1 MIILSFRVKL
11 CGKTITLRLQLMI
24 SINYTY
30 AKIHKK
36 RKGKMN
42 LAILASHNGTVL
54 DIIKEKIDSKKLNVT
69 ISLII
74 TNNSNA
80 NVIEKAIKYNIPYK
94 IVNAKLFPDIST
106 DEVIL
111 KYLQES
117 QTDYILLAGYMKK
130 IGDCIIENY
139 PNKIINSHPALLPK
153 YGGVG
158 MYGRYVH
165 EAVMANKECI
175 SGVTIHF
182 VNSHYDEGEM
192 IIQKTIDI
200 SPSWNIDD
208 LEQNI
213 KTLEQDT
220 IIEVL
225 QNLADK

>member
-1 MIILSFRVKL
+1 MKL
-11 CGKTITLRLQLMI
+11 CGKTITLGLQLII

-36 RKGKMN
+36 RKAQMN

-54 DIIKEKIDSKKLNVT
+54 DIIKEKIDSKELDINL
-69 ISLII
+69 SLII

-80 NVIEKAIKYNIPYK
+80 NVIEKAVKYNIPYRV
-94 IVNAKLFPDIST
+94 VNAKLFPEIST

-111 KYLQES
+111 KYLKEAK
-117 QTDYILLAGYMKK
+117 TDYILLAGYMKK
-130 IGDCIIENY
+130 IGDCIIESY

-165 EAVMANKECI
+165 EAVIANKENS

-182 VNSHYDEGEM
+182 VNSHYDEGE
-192 IIQKTIDI
+192 IIMQKTIDI
-200 SPSWNIDD
+200 SPSWSVED

-213 KTLEQDT
+213 KTLEQDS
-220 IIEVL
+220 IVEVL
-225 QNLADK
+225 QNLAQK

>member
-1 MIILSFRVKL
+1 MWQNYYIRV
-11 CGKTITLRLQLMI
+11 TTY
-24 SINYTY
+24 NPTY

-36 RKGKMN
+36 RKAQMN

-54 DIIKEKIDSKKLNVT
+54 DIIKEKIDSKELDINL
-69 ISLII
+69 SLII

-94 IVNAKLFPDIST
+94 IVNAKLFPEIST

-111 KYLQES
+111 KYLKEAK
-117 QTDYILLAGYMKK
+117 TDYILLAGYMKK
-130 IGDCIIENY
+130 IGDCIIESY

-165 EAVMANKECI
+165 EAVIANKENS

-182 VNSHYDEGEM
+182 VNSHYDEGE
-192 IIQKTIDI
+192 IIMQKTIDI
-200 SPSWNIDD
+200 SPSWNVED

-213 KTLEQDT
+213 KTLEQDS
-220 IIEVL
+220 IVEVL
-225 QNLADK
+225 QNLAQK

>member
-1 MIILSFRVKL
+1 MKL
-11 CGKTITLRLQLMI
+11 CGKTITLRLQLII

-36 RKGKMN
+36 RKVAMN

-54 DIIKEKIDSKKLNVT
+54 DIIKEKIDSKELHIN

-80 NVIEKAIKYNIPYK
+80 NVIEKAIKYNIPYQ
-94 IVNAKLFPDIST
+94 IVNTKLFPDIST
-106 DEVIL
+106 DDVIL
-111 KYLQES
+111 KFLQDAN
-117 QTDYILLAGYMKK
+117 TDYILLAGYMKK
-130 IGDCIIENY
+130 IGDGIVENY

-165 EAVMANKECI
+165 ESVIANKEKQ

-182 VNSHYDEGEM
+182 VNSHYDEGEQ

-200 SPSWNIDD
+200 DPSWDVED

-213 KTLEQDT
+213 KTLEQDA

-225 QNLADK
+225 KTLENR

>member
-1 MIILSFRVKL
+1 MKL
-11 CGKTITLRLQLMI
+11 CGKTITLRLQLII

-36 RKGKMN
+36 RKVAMN
-42 LAILASHNGTVL
+42 LAIFASHNGTVL
-54 DIIKEKIDSKKLNVT
+54 DIIKEKIDSKELHIN

-80 NVIEKAIKYNIPYK
+80 NVIEKAIKYNIPYQ
-94 IVNAKLFPDIST
+94 IVNTKLFPDIST
-106 DEVIL
+106 DDVIL
-111 KYLQES
+111 KFLQDAN
-117 QTDYILLAGYMKK
+117 TDYILLAGYMKK
-130 IGDCIIENY
+130 IGDCIVENY

-165 EAVMANKECI
+165 EAVMANKEKQ

-182 VNSHYDEGEM
+182 VNSHYDEGEQIM
-192 IIQKTIDI
+192 QKYIEID
-200 SPSWNIDD
+200 PSWDVED

-213 KTLEQDT
+213 KTLEQDA

-225 QNLADK
+225 KTLENR

>member
-1 MIILSFRVKL
+1 
-11 CGKTITLRLQLMI
+11 
-24 SINYTY
+24 
-30 AKIHKK
+30 
-36 RKGKMN
+36 MN

-54 DIIKEKIDSKKLNVT
+54 DIIKEKIDSRELHIN

-94 IVNAKLFPDIST
+94 IVNTKLFPDIST

-111 KYLQES
+111 KYLRQS
-117 QTDYILLAGYMKK
+117 QIDYILLAGYMKK
-130 IGDCIIENY
+130 IGDCIVENY

-165 EAVMANKECI
+165 EAVIVNKEKQ

-182 VNSHYDEGEM
+182 VNSNYDEGEQ

-200 SPSWNIDD
+200 NPSWDVED

-213 KTLEQDT
+213 KTLEQDA

-225 QNLADK
+225 KTLEEK

>member
-1 MIILSFRVKL
+1 MKL
-11 CGKTITLRLQLMI
+11 CGKTITLGLQLII

-36 RKGKMN
+36 RKAQMN

-54 DIIKEKIDSKKLNVT
+54 DIIKEKIDSKELDINL
-69 ISLII
+69 SLII

-80 NVIEKAIKYNIPYK
+80 NVIEKAVKYNIPYHV
-94 IVNAKLFPDIST
+94 VNAKLFPEIST

-111 KYLQES
+111 KYLKEAK
-117 QTDYILLAGYMKK
+117 TDYILLAGYMKK

-165 EAVMANKECI
+165 EAVMANKEPI

-182 VNSHYDEGEM
+182 VNSHYDEGEKIM
-192 IIQKTIDI
+192 QKTIDI
-200 SPSWNIDD
+200 NPSWSVED

-213 KTLEQDT
+213 KTLEQDA

-225 QNLADK
+225 KNLAQK

>member
-1 MIILSFRVKL
+1 MKL
-11 CGKTITLRLQLMI
+11 CGKTITLRLQLII

-36 RKGKMN
+36 RKVAMN
-42 LAILASHNGTVL
+42 LAIFASHNGTFL
-54 DIIKEKIDSKKLNVT
+54 DIIKEKIDSKELHIN

-80 NVIEKAIKYNIPYK
+80 NVIEKAIKYNIPYQ
-94 IVNAKLFPDIST
+94 IVNTKLFPDIST
-106 DEVIL
+106 DDVIL
-111 KYLQES
+111 KFLQDAN
-117 QTDYILLAGYMKK
+117 TDYILLAGYMKK
-130 IGDCIIENY
+130 IGDCIVENY

-153 YGGVG
+153 YGGLG

-165 EAVMANKECI
+165 EAVIANKEKQ

-182 VNSHYDEGEM
+182 VNSHYDEGEQ

-200 SPSWNIDD
+200 DPSWDVED

-213 KTLEQDT
+213 KTLEQGA

-225 QNLADK
+225 KTLENI

>member
-1 MIILSFRVKL
+1 MIE
-11 CGKTITLRLQLMI
+11 
-24 SINYTY
+24 Y
-30 AKIHKK
+30 KK
-36 RKGKMN
+36 RKGQMN

-54 DIIKEKIDSKKLNVT
+54 DIIKEKIDSKELHIN

-80 NVIEKAIKYNIPYK
+80 NVIEKAIKYNIPYQV
-94 IVNAKLFPDIST
+94 INAKLFPDIST

-111 KYLQES
+111 KYLRQS
-117 QTDYILLAGYMKK
+117 QIDYILLAGYMKK
-130 IGDCIIENY
+130 IGDCIVENY

-158 MYGRYVH
+158 MYGKYVH
-165 EAVMANKECI
+165 EAVIANKENY

-182 VNSHYDEGEM
+182 VNSHYDEGEQ

-200 SPSWNIDD
+200 DPSWDVEE

-225 QNLADK
+225 KTLENK

>member
-1 MIILSFRVKL
+1 
-11 CGKTITLRLQLMI
+11 
-24 SINYTY
+24 
-30 AKIHKK
+30 
-36 RKGKMN
+36 MN

-54 DIIKEKIDSKKLNVT
+54 DIIKEKIDSRELHIN

-94 IVNAKLFPDIST
+94 IVNTKLFPDIST

-111 KYLQES
+111 KYLRQS
-117 QTDYILLAGYMKK
+117 QIDYILLAGYMKK
-130 IGDCIIENY
+130 IGDSIVENY

-165 EAVMANKECI
+165 EAVIANKEKR

-182 VNSHYDEGEM
+182 VNSHYDEGEQIM
-192 IIQKTIDI
+192 QKYIEID
-200 SPSWNIDD
+200 PSWDVED

-213 KTLEQDT
+213 KTLEQDA

-225 QNLADK
+225 KTLEEK